1 MAFGSKSS
9 SRVFAGASASMLAAV
24 LSMSGA
30 SAQQAAAPA
39 QQQSGPIETVT
50 VTAQYV
56 TQNLQNAPLAIT
68 AVTAQDLEER
78 GINNLAQLST
88 SVPGLSL
95 NKSPAP
101 FGNGIQI
108 YIRGIGQ
115 YDTAFASEPGVGIYI
130 DDIYYGTMTGTVMDL
145 LDLNRIEVLKG
156 PQGVLGGKNDLGGAI
171 RMISQKPSDD
181 NSGYLQASY
190 GSFNEIDIKG
200 AMNLTVIPG
209 HLFIR
214 ASATSRDQDGY
225 IDEIDYACAHP
236 DTAGSLPAVTTHA
249 NCKIGTQGGTSVRG
263 GRLAARFV
271 VNPQIEDNASV
282 DVIRDNSEL
291 TPDVLYAADPGS
303 FSDPSGETGNV
314 YYNNG
319 HGLKAVPRAKF
330 LGTNSL
336 GAPLASAQTV
346 LEWNCAGANYAV
358 YTQCNQNGGVPVE
371 PGPGPL
377 ALYGIPWDQRFIP
390 NNPFKETYGTY
401 ISQAG
406 LHYNDGEMLH
416 SWSATNVFDW
426 DIFSNVHFKNITG
439 YRSYRGAYSNDS
451 DASPMSF
458 QLTTTYPSNREFQE
472 EGRFTGTLFDDK
484 LEWTGGIFYY
494 DRNNRARGPVILD
507 ADWDTGAH
515 FLVFE
520 QNDTYRTKN
529 KSAYAHLIYH
539 IFDNWEIFGG
549 IRYTSETKSYFF
561 DHSAEVPGYPG
572 SGFFRSTVP
581 NAEGQTP
588 DDCNIFAGH
597 ICDHSIHPPLL
608 AHVSKTA
615 RPDFRAGTDY
625 HFTDDIMAY
634 FQFSTGY
641 RTGGTNSRPF
651 APDQLNSY
659 GPEEI
664 KSYEIGAKTQWW
676 DDRLRLNVS
685 AYTADYTNTIV
696 PLAETDFSLGFPLP
710 EVLYVNLGSSK
721 DKGFEVEATAA
732 PIDGLLLTANYSYVD
747 YSANPVPGAV
757 SCPQDGSAVCGA
769 GVKGQFLDGCSPT
782 AAAAGICP
790 QVAAGTVRQ
799 GTQPILFPKS
809 TLSLSA
815 QYTFPLGD
823 SAGQLTPRL
832 DYNWQD
838 TIYQDANNNKF
849 TAIPARGLLDGRIT
863 WDAPEGGW
871 QASIAVRNL
880 TDKRYFLDT
889 TNFAIFGEGTVEGQ
903 PGEPREWLF
912 TIRKSF

>member
-1 MAFGSKSS
+1 MAFGSVSKSS
-9 SRVFAGASASMLAAV
+9 RAFAGASVLVLATALGV
-24 LSMSGA
+24 SGV
-30 SAQQAAAPA
+30 SAQQAPQQTAAN
-39 QQQSGPIETVT
+39 QQSGPIETVT
-50 VTAQYV
+50 VTAQYI
-56 TQNLQNAPLAIT
+56 TQNIQNTPLAIT
-68 AVTAQDLEER
+68 AITSKDLEAR
-78 GINNLAQLST
+78 GINDLSQLTT
-88 SVPGLSL
+88 SVPGLML
-95 NKSPAP
+95 NKAPAA
-101 FGNGIQI
+101 FGNGIQT

-115 YDTAFASEPGVGIYI
+115 YDTAFASEPGVGMYI

-171 RMISQKPSDD
+171 RMISQKPTDD
-181 NSGYLQASY
+181 NSGYLEASY

-200 AMNLTVIPG
+200 AMNFTVVPG

-214 ASATSRDQDGY
+214 ASVTSRNQDGF
-225 IDEIDYACAHP
+225 ITAIDYSCKFGPGTNPSGPGSAGGPSEAYP
-236 DTAGSLPAVTTHA
+236 DAVPLPVTTTHA
-249 NCKIGTQGGTSVRG
+249 NCKIGTQGGTDVRG

-271 VNPQIEDNASV
+271 VNSQIEDNASF
-282 DVIRDNSEL
+282 DIIRDNSEL
-291 TPDVLYAADPGS
+291 TPDVLYAADPGDPA
-303 FSDPSGETGNV
+303 DPSGVTGNA

-319 HGLKAVPRAKF
+319 NGLKVVPRAKF
-330 LGTNSL
+330 IGTNSL
-336 GAPLASAQTV
+336 GAPLSAESTV
-346 LEWNCAGANYAV
+346 IAWNNAYNLP
-358 YTQCNQNGGVPVE
+358 TF
-371 PGPGPL
+371 
-377 ALYGIPWDQRFIP
+377 GIPWDQRFIP
-390 NNPFKETYGTY
+390 NDPFKYTYGTY
-401 ISQAG
+401 TSQAG

-416 SWSATNVFDW
+416 TWSATNVFDW
-426 DIFSNVHFKNITG
+426 DILPNVHFKNITG
-439 YRSYRGAYSNDS
+439 YRSYQGAYSNDS

-458 QLTTTYPSNREFQE
+458 QLTTTYPTNREFQE

-507 ADWDTGAH
+507 ADWDTGAN

-529 KSAYAHLIYH
+529 KSGYLHAIYH

-549 IRYTSETKSYFF
+549 MRYTSESKSYFF

-572 SGFFRSTVP
+572 SGFFRATVDP
-581 NAEGQTP
+581 LL
-588 DDCNIFAGH
+588 DCNIFAGH
-597 ICDHSIHPPLL
+597 ICDHTIHPPLI

-625 HFTDDIMAY
+625 HFTDDIMTY
-634 FQFSTGY
+634 FQYSTGY

-659 GPEEI
+659 GPEQI
-664 KSYEIGAKTQWW
+664 RSYEIGAKTQWF

-685 AYTADYTNTIV
+685 AYTANYTNTIV

-721 DKGFEVEATAA
+721 DKGFELEATAA
-732 PIDGLLLTANYSYVD
+732 PIDGMLLTANYSYVD

-757 SCPQDGSAVCGA
+757 SCPQDGPAVCGP
-769 GVKGQFLDGCSPT
+769 GVKGQYLDGCSP
-782 AAAAGICP
+782 AAVSAGICP

-799 GTQPILFPKS
+799 GTNPILFPKS

-815 QYTFPLGD
+815 QYTFGLGD
-823 SAGQLTPRL
+823 GIGQLTPRL

-838 TIYQDANNNKF
+838 TIYQDANNNKY
-849 TAIPARGLLDGRIT
+849 TSIPARGLLDGRIT
-863 WDAPEGGW
+863 WEAPEGGW
-871 QASIAVRNL
+871 QASFAVRNL
-880 TDKRYFLDT
+880 TDKRYFLNT

-912 TIRKSF
+912 TVRKSF